1 MDESGYISING
12 RIKDMVIR
20 GGENIYPLEI
30 EDFLLTHE
38 EVTDAQVIRF
48 KQFFTVYIHSKK
60 KFCKI
65 FILHKKVV
73 GIPDDRLGEELVAFI
88 KIKKNSNIDNDSLKS
103 YCKGKVR
110 IYIIAEYSE
119 LIFALLLKISHFKIP
134 KNFEFVDDFPRTVTG
149 KIEKYKLKKLAEEMY
164 KK

>member
-60 KFCKI
+60 KNFVK
-65 FILHKKVV
+65 FLF
-73 GIPDDRLGEELVAFI
+73 FI
-88 KIKKNSNIDNDSLKS
+88 KRSSEYLMIDSEKNWWH
-103 YCKGKVR
+103 
-110 IYIIAEYSE
+110 
-119 LIFALLLKISHFKIP
+119 LLKLRKIL
-134 KNFEFVDDFPRTVTG
+134 
-149 KIEKYKLKKLAEEMY
+149 I
-164 KK
+164 

>member
-48 KQFFTVYIHSKK
+48 KHIFTVHIYSKK
-60 KFCKI
+60 KKNFVK
-65 FILHKKVV
+65 FLF
-73 GIPDDRLGEELVAFI
+73 FI
-88 KIKKNSNIDNDSLKS
+88 KRSSEYLMIDSEKNWWH
-103 YCKGKVR
+103 
-110 IYIIAEYSE
+110 
-119 LIFALLLKISHFKIP
+119 LLKLRKIL
-134 KNFEFVDDFPRTVTG
+134 
-149 KIEKYKLKKLAEEMY
+149 I
-164 KK
+164 